1 MQNCQRLS
9 PEGIKLWAMYLI
21 NGLKQLLNTSINKNE
36 DPAVLSYD
44 ARKGKLNYCVTQG
57 TLWNSQNLMAPESKE
72 L

>member
-1 MQNCQRLS
+1 
-9 PEGIKLWAMYLI
+9 MYLI

-36 DPAVLSYD
+36 DPAVPSYD
-44 ARKGKLNYCVTQG
+44 ARKGKSNYCVTQG